1 MIFLSNNVEIYKL
14 FKRQYIGFLLIL
26 VVVFAVLK
34 LFQSYKE
41 NFVIEVESDIKNIN
55 LKNIKYP
62 WELHLKNLRQEI
74 IASREIKGVDLK
86 IILPNKLQIT
96 TERRKP
102 FAVWW
107 DYNKFFLIDED
118 GVIMSDSVSDKEK
131 KTYILVVGVGALENL
146 KTLTDS
152 LLSSNYNGKVAS
164 MRFVGGRRWD
174 VVLSDGMLV
183 KLPEKR
189 INSALSILDRLLK
202 NKGGLISKDDIVD
215 MRLAPKKVFF
225 KRQSDVKKQ

>member
-1 MIFLSNNVEIYKL
+1 MWKFINYLKGN
-14 FKRQYIGFLLIL
+14 IL
-26 VVVFAVLK
+26 VSLSIFALVFGVLQ
-34 LFQSYKE
+34 LFQSSKE
-41 NFVIEVESDIKNIN
+41 NFVIEVESDIYNIN
-55 LKNIKYP
+55 LQNIKYP

-74 IASREIKGVDLK
+74 ITSREIKGVDLK
-86 IILPNKLQIT
+86 FILPNKLQIT
-96 TERRKP
+96 TEKRKP

-107 DYNKFFLIDED
+107 DYNKFFLVDED
-118 GVIMSDSVSDKEK
+118 GVIISDSVSDKEK
-131 KTYILVVGVGALENL
+131 KTYILVVGGGALENL
-146 KTLTDS
+146 KALTDS

-174 VVLSDGMLV
+174 LVLSDGMLV
-183 KLPEKR
+183 KLPEKGMN
-189 INSALSILDRLLK
+189 IALSILDRLLK